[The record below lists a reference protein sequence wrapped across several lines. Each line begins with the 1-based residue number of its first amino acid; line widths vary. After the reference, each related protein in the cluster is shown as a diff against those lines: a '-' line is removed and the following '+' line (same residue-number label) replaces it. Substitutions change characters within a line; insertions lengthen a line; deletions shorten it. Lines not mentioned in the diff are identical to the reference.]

1 MRIKALLLRS
11 LLVTALGIAP
21 ALARG
26 ATLGLTWNECA
37 PGSGLALRTNA
48 CTNALVP
55 LSLLPTFTL
64 DAPVDS
70 VAFLE
75 LVVDVIAEDPVLPDW
90 WRLEPGGCNAGA
102 MTGTGDYTGLGA
114 CTDPWNGGGTALVQ
128 VWSPGEPR
136 GGANMARMIVTSSVL
151 PANFASLQAG
161 VEYYAAHLRL
171 SLARGSGVGSCAGC
185 LRGACLVLNSV
196 QLGRLPGASP
206 ALVTVVPTSGG
217 TPGIATWQN
226 GHAECAAVPV
236 RNRTWGAIKSLYR

>member
-1 MRIKALLLRS
+1 MKRRLLF
-11 LLVTALGIAP
+11 
-21 ALARG
+21 ALALAALSAMPCARAHAAGINLSWNDCGTAGVEDQSFACNTNTG
-26 ATLGLTWNECA
+26 AAFVLVLSVVPPAGTTAITGAEISLEF
-37 PGSGLALRTNA
+37 NA
-48 CTNALVP
+48 A
-55 LSLLPTFTL
+55 SPT
-64 DAPVDS
+64 
-70 VAFLE
+70 
-75 LVVDVIAEDPVLPDW
+75 LPDW

-136 GGANMARMIVTSSVL
+136 GGANQARMIVTSSVV

-206 ALVTVVPTSGG
+206 TLVTVVPTSGG